1 MLIYDVFGRH
11 IGVQRQG
18 ERWLLFRVDLNER
31 KCSPLRGIIIPDD
44 LPEAEIP
51 AGWAI
56 FFTKRQARAILTSG
70 LWSSVYGQLLFCSTT
85 R

>member
-44 LPEAEIP
+44 LPEYAAKAVMI
-51 AGWAI
+51 G
-56 FFTKRQARAILTSG
+56 KLRD
-70 LWSSVYGQLLFCSTT
+70 LLQPKACAVHVATE
-85 R
+85 

>member
-18 ERWLLFRVDLNER
+18 ERLLLFRVDLNER

-51 AGWAI
+51 GWLGDI
-56 FFTKRQARAILTSG
+56 FHEAASPHHPDVRL
-70 LWSSVYGQLLFCSTT
+70 VE
-85 R
+85 

>member
-44 LPEAEIP
+44 FPEAEIP
-51 AGWAI
+51 
-56 FFTKRQARAILTSG
+56 
-70 LWSSVYGQLLFCSTT
+70 C
-85 R
+85 